1 MSRPQQRAPK
11 GRDLDRLDRRNVVEN
26 LLARVHRTR
35 LTSPEAALLGD
46 YVREEQRAADA
57 TRSSL
62 AGTTRAL
69 ERNRE
74 AADDAIREAEQ
85 RAEQAEELQRIAHQ
99 TSNEAEQHRAAA
111 EQRRAAQLDRHEDRR
126 RALAEALEAP
136 TGTPWPQLVTL
147 ASSRH
152 HDAQA
157 NGEDCRAEYER
168 ARRLEAE
175 LAAAREQRTAAE
187 QRTRAAEQALERVRR
202 ADTLGAAAAAVA
214 EHDGLTPQAAA
225 VHAAF
230 TNAADSAR
238 ARLEEQAREHAIEL
252 AGARRVIHAA
262 ERALTTVRHA
272 RTWGEAWAA
281 LGMYYGLRPEECG
294 QQAKA
299 RRTAAERA
307 ADDRAAGWRRHALEA
322 DERADRHLA
331 AWRSA
336 RARAR
341 STEAE
346 LERIR
351 AWCAHWADRTRTAEP
366 RLARLALAW
375 RSARRRAQERT
386 RDAYANGAE
395 YRALRDEIEKR
406 AAEQIAYA
414 GPHIPF

>member
-26 LLARVHRTR
+26 LLARVHRVR

-57 TRSSL
+57 MRSSL

-69 ERNRE
+69 ERNRQ

-147 ASSRH
+147 ARTRN
-152 HDAQA
+152 HDARA

-168 ARRLEAE
+168 ARRLEGE
-175 LAAAREQRTAAE
+175 LAAAREQHTAAE

-202 ADTLGAAAAAVA
+202 ADTLGAAVAAVA
-214 EHDGLTPQAAA
+214 EHDGMTPQAAA

-238 ARLEEQAREHAIEL
+238 ARIEEQAREHAVEL
-252 AGARRVIHAA
+252 AQLERRANGWA
-262 ERALTTVRHA
+262 RHA
-272 RTWGEAWAA
+272 I
-281 LGMYYGLRPEECG
+281 
-294 QQAKA
+294 
-299 RRTAAERA
+299 A
-307 ADDRAAGWRRHALEA
+307 ADDRL
-322 DERADRHLA
+322 DRALA

-336 RARAR
+336 RARA
-341 STEAE
+341 AK
-346 LERIR
+346 
-351 AWCAHWADRTRTAEP
+351 RTAQRNRAREE
-366 RLARLALAW
+366 RDQARHLAEARGDALAARLDYQQP
-375 RSARRRAQERT
+375 AR
-386 RDAYANGAE
+386 
-395 YRALRDEIEKR
+395 
-406 AAEQIAYA
+406 
-414 GPHIPF
+414 